1 MASPLQAKL
10 LQDEHADGTGH
21 AVVDAVV
28 FTTDVGVIRCIAD
41 MRSRGACVG
50 LVIHENPPEER
61 HFDFTISF
69 KYLLNAAESTKTST
83 PCGTPRASDKVRQDA
98 SLGEGE
104 GVNSPA
110 GTIDSFPRV
119 SRRGSEEE
127 AQSER
132 EQNLASRPDESML
145 SCSSSPWSPAER
157 REKREGIKSSMNAV
171 LGSKWHQSMLI
182 QHNAAHGMSGHA

>member
-10 LQDEHADGTGH
+10 LQDEHADEWVYEVSSL
-21 AVVDAVV
+21 ASSSLKDSL
-28 FTTDVGVIRCIAD
+28 
-41 MRSRGACVG
+41 RSRGACVG

-61 HFDFTISF
+61 HFDFTIPF

-132 EQNLASRPDESML
+132 EQNLVSRPDESML
-145 SCSSSPWSPAER
+145 SCSSSPSSPAER